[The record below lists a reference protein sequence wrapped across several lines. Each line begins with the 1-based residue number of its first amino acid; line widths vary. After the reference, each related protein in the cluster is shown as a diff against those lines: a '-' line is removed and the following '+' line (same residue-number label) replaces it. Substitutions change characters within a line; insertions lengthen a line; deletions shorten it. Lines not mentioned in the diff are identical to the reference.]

1 MKNEVYI
8 NADKLHFVNVV
19 ANIIDNGVKYS
30 KDEPVV
36 NIFLKY
42 KKMFFLTQQKNRKS
56 LHSLFIKRIC
66 YKFIIVKLKIFLLL
80 I

>member
-1 MKNEVYI
+1 MEKDSIELKKEIFEVNQTLNEIIINESLKLKQGNITFAPFENEVYI

-36 NIFLKY
+36 NIF
-42 KKMFFLTQQKNRKS
+42 
-56 LHSLFIKRIC
+56 
-66 YKFIIVKLKIFLLL
+66 
-80 I
+80 